1 MGAGRLDDFLDASLV
16 LSCGLDA
23 PFGLKF
29 SCGNRVEFVVA

>member
-1 MGAGRLDDFLDASLV
+1 MGAGRLDDFLAASLV

-29 SCGNRVEFVVA
+29 SCGSQVEFDVA